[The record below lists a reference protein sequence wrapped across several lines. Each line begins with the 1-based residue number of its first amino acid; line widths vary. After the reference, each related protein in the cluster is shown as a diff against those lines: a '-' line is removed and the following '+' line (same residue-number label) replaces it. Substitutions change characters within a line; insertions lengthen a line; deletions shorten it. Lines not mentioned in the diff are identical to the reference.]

1 MKKNTITALYNYFVK
16 NDDTIDLSAVVEDI
30 RTEYEKSAAK
40 ASAKMDAYEQAKPI
54 VLSAIADTALTVKDI
69 FAVCENELPDG
80 FTASKVQYGLLHYWT
95 DEVVKIDNGKA
106 PFTYQVK

>member
-54 VLSAIADTALTVKDI
+54 VLSVIANTPLTVKYI
-69 FAVCENELPDG
+69 FTACENSLPEG
-80 FTASKVQYGLLHYWT
+80 FTASKIQYALLHYWT

>member
-40 ASAKMDAYEQAKPI
+40 ASAKMDAIREENRETREKI
-54 VLSAIADTALTVKDI
+54 DTSIRKLK
-69 FAVCENELPDG
+69 E
-80 FTASKVQYGLLHYWT
+80 TAS
-95 DEVVKIDNGKA
+95 A
-106 PFTYQVK
+106 R

>member
-16 NDDTIDLSAVVEDI
+16 NDDTIDLSTVVEDI
-30 RTEYEKSAAK
+30 RAEYEKSAAK
-40 ASAKMDAYEQAKPI
+40 ANAKMDAYEQAKPI

-69 FAVCENELPDG
+69 FAVCKDNLPDD

-106 PFTYQVK
+106 PFTYQAK